1 MVTRFEMKKSAYKS
15 FILMLVILVLA
26 GGIWSSASDAG
37 IIEKGEGIL
46 YTTVIVVQIILLV
59 LAFMFSMV
67 FFGCLVEYQGKEP
80 GIITLGFAYVPPIL
94 YMYALG
100 ILQRFVY
107 IFLALSVIIILYFL
121 YSE

>member
-1 MVTRFEMKKSAYKS
+1 MVTRFEMKKSAYKA
-15 FILMLVILVLA
+15 FILMLVILVFA

-37 IIEKGEGIL
+37 IIEKGEGIV
-46 YTTVIVVQIILLV
+46 YIAVIVTQIILLV
-59 LAFMFSMV
+59 LAFIFSMV
-67 FFGCLVEYQGKEP
+67 FFGCVVEYQGKEP

-107 IFLALSVIIILYFL
+107 IFLALSVIVILYFL